1 MKAIRWIQNVAAVIA
16 IAMAVSLADGI
27 GITFKEAC
35 TAGML
40 VVLAVVMLLGRAL
53 EEERRAEGCSA
64 PSVYCIGC
72 INFAG

>member
-40 VVLAVVMLLGRAL
+40 VAL
-53 EEERRAEGCSA
+53 EEERRAE
-64 PSVYCIGC
+64 
-72 INFAG
+72 

>member
-1 MKAIRWIQNVAAVIA
+1 MKIIRWIQNVAAVVA

-27 GITFKEAC
+27 SITFKEAC

-53 EEERRAEGCSA
+53 EEERRAE
-64 PSVYCIGC
+64 
-72 INFAG
+72 

>member
-1 MKAIRWIQNVAAVIA
+1 MKEIRGIQNVAAVVA

-27 GITFKEAC
+27 SITFKEAC

-53 EEERRAEGCSA
+53 EEERRAE
-64 PSVYCIGC
+64 
-72 INFAG
+72 

>member
-35 TAGML
+35 TAGGGSNSIPDTSK
-40 VVLAVVMLLGRAL
+40 GRKK
-53 EEERRAEGCSA
+53 
-64 PSVYCIGC
+64 
-72 INFAG
+72 

>member
-35 TAGML
+35 TAVML
-40 VVLAVVMLLGRAL
+40 VVLAVVMLLGRTL
-53 EEERRAEGCSA
+53 EEERRAD
-64 PSVYCIGC
+64 
-72 INFAG
+72 

>member
-40 VVLAVVMLLGRAL
+40 VVLAVVMDGLWRKKGGLSDVSRPPYIV
-53 EEERRAEGCSA
+53 SA
-64 PSVYCIGC
+64 V
-72 INFAG
+72 

>member
-1 MKAIRWIQNVAAVIA
+1 MAAVVA

-53 EEERRAEGCSA
+53 EEERRTE
-64 PSVYCIGC
+64 
-72 INFAG
+72 

>member
-27 GITFKEAC
+27 GITFKEAS

-53 EEERRAEGCSA
+53 EEERRAE
-64 PSVYCIGC
+64 
-72 INFAG
+72 

>member
-40 VVLAVVMLLGRAL
+40 VVLAMVMLLGRAL
-53 EEERRAEGCSA
+53 EEERRAE
-64 PSVYCIGC
+64 
-72 INFAG
+72 

>member
-1 MKAIRWIQNVAAVIA
+1 MKAISWIQNVAAVVA

-27 GITFKEAC
+27 SITFKEAC

-53 EEERRAEGCSA
+53 EEERRAE
-64 PSVYCIGC
+64 
-72 INFAG
+72 